1 MTCANNANGGGM
13 NGQVSVRVWDPA
25 RDRSRGAG
33 PDWPPVQQGYAPAQ
47 HACHPFGTHRSS
59 REEKNY
65 GVCVRCVALLGQ
77 ARCTTRRTSSTWT
90 ILTTWLSWMSTLSR
104 SSTVLG
110 TTLRPMAA
118 GILSDKWWLV
128 VGTGTASSSGCRW
141 TIHRR
146 VLPTISPTKSKKS
159 NGGTLSLSP
168 PCLCRFRSLS
178 FFFLPACVRLG

>member
-1 MTCANNANGGGM
+1 MA
-13 NGQVSVRVWDPA
+13 
-25 RDRSRGAG
+25 
-33 PDWPPVQQGYAPAQ
+33 
-47 HACHPFGTHRSS
+47 
-59 REEKNY
+59 
-65 GVCVRCVALLGQ
+65 CVRCVALLGQ

-90 ILTTWLSWMSTLSR
+90 VLTTWLSWTSTLSR

-110 TTLRPMAA
+110 TTFRPMPA
-118 GILSDKWWLV
+118 GILSDKWWL

-168 PCLCRFRSLS
+168 LSLS
-178 FFFLPACVRLG
+178 FSFSFVLFSPSLCETQMIMVMCGNVGGASLGIWRGSPEWG